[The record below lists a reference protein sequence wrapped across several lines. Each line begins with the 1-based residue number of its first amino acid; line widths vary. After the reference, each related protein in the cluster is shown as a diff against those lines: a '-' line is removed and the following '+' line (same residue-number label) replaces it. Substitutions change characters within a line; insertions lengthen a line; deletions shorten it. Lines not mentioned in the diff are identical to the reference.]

1 MISARELG
9 LALTI
14 ALFPASLDAQP
25 RAAPAPQG
33 TVLFICEHGT
43 VKSLLAKLLFDE
55 YAAQIGLPMRAESRG
70 TAIDSAVPPWML
82 AKLSASDLMPGS
94 FTPRAL
100 AAQDLAAASFV
111 VSFDL
116 AGAVVAGA
124 RAPRARWDSLPPASQ
139 QFEASRDA
147 IRARVHALVDSL
159 DRARRTQRPS
169 PRNEARPVPALP
181 TGARATGFAGTY
193 ATGVRVTENACGP
206 VTVMDMPTVVT
217 HDRSSGVIHLVHAGT
232 DYPGTVKDDGSFAT
246 TPITRSFDDGHRY
259 VMSIAGRFGAQ
270 GFDALVT
277 LDRTTVATRAACRYK
292 VRWFGTRS
300 LSPA

>member
-1 MISARELG
+1 MTST
-9 LALTI
+9 LALTV
-14 ALFPASLDAQP
+14 AAVVAFFPPFIHAQQP
-25 RAAPAPQG
+25 AGPAPQS

-70 TAIDSAVPPWML
+70 TAIDSAVPLWML
-82 AKLSASDLMPGS
+82 AKLTASDLMPGS

-116 AGAVVAGA
+116 PAAVVAGA

-159 DRARRTQRPS
+159 DRARRARRPS
-169 PRNEARPVPALP
+169 PRNEARPDRPRRA
-181 TGARATGFAGTY
+181 GAQAIGFAGTY
-193 ATGVRVTENACGP
+193 ATHVNVTENACGT

-217 HDRSSGVIHLVHAGT
+217 HDPSSGVIHLLHAGT
-232 DYPGTVKDDGSFAT
+232 DYPGTSKVDSSFAT
-246 TPITRSFDDGHRY
+246 TPITRTFDDGNRY
-259 VMSIAGRFGAQ
+259 VMVIAGRFSAR

-277 LDRTTVATRAACRYK
+277 LDRTTVATGAVCRYR
-292 VRWFGTRS
+292 VHWSGTRS
-300 LSPA
+300 RSPT